1 MPKMTND
8 EIAELIQRRRLQ
20 VLIHSCIYY
29 EFNESII
36 PDAKWSEWALELEQL
51 QAKYP
56 KIAKKVIYAEE
67 FEGFDHSTGCDL
79 PTRNS
84 EVTRKARWLIDYVRR
99 NKLLRI

>member
-1 MPKMTND
+1 MSKMTNN

-29 EFNESII
+29 ELNESII
-36 PDAKWSEWALELEQL
+36 SDAKWSEWALELEQL

-56 KIAKKVIYAEE
+56 KIAKNVVYAQE
-67 FEGFDHSTGCDL
+67 FENFDHSTGCDL
-79 PTRNS
+79 PTRNP

-99 NKLLRI
+99 NKL

>member
-1 MPKMTND
+1 MNINGNTKMRTQTMPQMKND

-36 PDAKWSEWALELEQL
+36 SDTKWSEWALELEQL

-56 KIAKKVIYAEE
+56 KIANKV
-67 FEGFDHSTGCDL
+67 
-79 PTRNS
+79 
-84 EVTRKARWLIDYVRR
+84 RWASAIVQVIIRPLMKM
-99 NKLLRI
+99 KLGQKQFSY